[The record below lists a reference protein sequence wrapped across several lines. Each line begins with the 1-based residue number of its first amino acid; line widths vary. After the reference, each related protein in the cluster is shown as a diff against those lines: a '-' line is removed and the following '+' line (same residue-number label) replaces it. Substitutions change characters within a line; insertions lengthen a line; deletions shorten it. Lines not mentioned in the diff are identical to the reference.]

1 MIELNLPDLSCGR
14 CGSTVTRTCKMV
26 DSAAQVQVDLQRKQF
41 TIKTWADCK
50 DFEERWPRRDT
61 RRPPERLPRTSLRT
75 CGEAL
80 PALLVSLQPAIQFC
94 DVLLLL
100 GHHLLSHA
108 FGFGVIP
115 FLQLDPRHFDGLQV
129 VLTHHADK
137 VLVDVAR
144 HRPPLHVLHAGHRA
158 LVQLLRSSVCLHRR
172 PRGPGGSV
180 LRPGRPFRTRLQP
193 GSGEKDIFHLQFS
206 KRMKTMLEVRPS
218 AACRRSPY
226 SVWRIPRRHAWPHP
240 RREAIK
246 VFVPLRRRPAGTQRG
261 HCAPSAP
268 RKRGEATRMWS
279 STRPTPAASSA
290 ATSSAFF
297 SCWDIAAPQR

>member
-26 DSAAQVQVDLQRKQF
+26 DSAAQVQVDLQRKQV

-108 FGFGVIP
+108 FCLGVLSS
-115 FLQLDPRHFDGLQV
+115 LQLDPGHLDGLQV
-129 VLTHHADK
+129 MLPHHADE
-137 VLVDVAR
+137 VLVDIAR
-144 HRPPLHVLHAGHRA
+144 HGPALHVLHAGHHA
-158 LVQLLRSSVCLHRR
+158 LVQLLRSAVCRHVAHCLAPLHRLAVLLCE
-172 PRGPGGSV
+172 SV
-180 LRPGRPFRTRLQP
+180 LRCRRAATRMHLCRSQ
-193 GSGEKDIFHLQFS
+193 GSHPQHGGEEGEAKGVFHLQFS
-206 KRMKTMLEVRPS
+206 IGGNPS
-218 AACRRSPY
+218 
-226 SVWRIPRRHAWPHP
+226 
-240 RREAIK
+240 
-246 VFVPLRRRPAGTQRG
+246 
-261 HCAPSAP
+261 
-268 RKRGEATRMWS
+268 
-279 STRPTPAASSA
+279 
-290 ATSSAFF
+290 
-297 SCWDIAAPQR
+297 